1 MSNQDPNNPELT
13 SDQQFKARFINL
25 IKDLG
30 ENAAKDPETIWL
42 IGSLAG
48 SIIEENKQKSW
59 KELKLA
65 MSLDDAKSLLAAFQ
79 AQGDKLAKAKNYKSA
94 YAVETLAMSV
104 IAPTMHNDPHLVEGN
119 KLLDSMIADAIT
131 FYRSK
136 PATANHIN

>member
-1 MSNQDPNNPELT
+1 MSEQDPTTPKPT
-13 SDQQFKARFINL
+13 SDQVFKARFINL

-30 ENAAKDPETIWL
+30 ENAAKDPETVWL

-65 MSLDDAKSLLAAFQ
+65 MSRDDAKGLLAAFQ
-79 AQGDKLAKAKNYKSA
+79 TQGEKLAKAKNYKSA

-104 IAPTMHNDPHLVEGN
+104 IAPTMHNDAHLVEGN
-119 KLLDSMIADAIT
+119 KLLDSMIADAIA
-131 FYRSK
+131 FYRNK
-136 PATANHIN
+136 PATTSNIN